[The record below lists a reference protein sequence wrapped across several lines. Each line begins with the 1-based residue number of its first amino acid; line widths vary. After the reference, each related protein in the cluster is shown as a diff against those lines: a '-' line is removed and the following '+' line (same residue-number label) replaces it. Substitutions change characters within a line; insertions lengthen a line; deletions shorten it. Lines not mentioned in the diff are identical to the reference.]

1 MKIDI
6 TLNEDE
12 KDCLQELMNVA
23 YGSATAAITEI
34 LNAFAKLSI
43 PKIQIINANELQ
55 NYLSKELNLD
65 IEHLVSLQQING
77 VLCGENMFVIDKQ
90 SAINIAYKFGLEE
103 DEVNDEE
110 LADVVLEITNI
121 LSSST
126 ISKLAEDID
135 TNVSFSA
142 PTIKTLTSIDQLK
155 NLFISKY
162 EKVIIISTQLEFE
175 DLDIKAELFIFTT
188 DNSILYIKEKLNK
201 ILDEF
206 LIENVD
212 KFDVICNTVDNGI
225 ILINKDLEVK
235 FWNKWLEI
243 RTGINSKDIINKNLK
258 DFYPQIEDKKLI
270 RKITTALK
278 LNSSTFLYTS
288 N

>member
-1 MKIDI
+1 MKSNI
-6 TLNEDE
+6 TLTEDE

-34 LNAFAKLSI
+34 LDAFAKLSI
-43 PKIQIINANELQ
+43 PKIQIINASELKT
-55 NYLSKELNLD
+55 YLSNELNLEV
-65 IEHLVSLQQING
+65 EHLVSLQQING
-77 VLCGENMFVIDKQ
+77 TLCGENMFVIDKQ
-90 SAINIAYKFGLEE
+90 SAKNIAYKFGLEE

-110 LADVVLEITNI
+110 IADVVLEITNI

-162 EKVIIISTQLEFE
+162 EKVIIISTQLKFE
-175 DLDIKAELFIFTT
+175 DLDINAELFIFTT

-206 LIENVD
+206 
-212 KFDVICNTVDNGI
+212 
-225 ILINKDLEVK
+225 
-235 FWNKWLEI
+235 
-243 RTGINSKDIINKNLK
+243 
-258 DFYPQIEDKKLI
+258 
-270 RKITTALK
+270 
-278 LNSSTFLYTS
+278 
-288 N
+288 

>member
-1 MKIDI
+1 MKSNI
-6 TLNEDE
+6 TLTEDE

-34 LNAFAKLSI
+34 LDAFAKLSI
-43 PKIQIINANELQ
+43 PKIQIINASELKT
-55 NYLSKELNLD
+55 YLSNELNLEV
-65 IEHLVSLQQING
+65 EHLVSLQQING
-77 VLCGENMFVIDKQ
+77 TLCGENMFVIDKQ
-90 SAINIAYKFGLEE
+90 SAKNIAYKFGLEE

-110 LADVVLEITNI
+110 IADVVLEITNI

-162 EKVIIISTQLEFE
+162 EKVIIISTQLKFE
-175 DLDIKAELFIFTT
+175 DLDINAELFIFTT

-201 ILDEF
+201 ILDE
-206 LIENVD
+206 L
-212 KFDVICNTVDNGI
+212 
-225 ILINKDLEVK
+225 
-235 FWNKWLEI
+235 
-243 RTGINSKDIINKNLK
+243 
-258 DFYPQIEDKKLI
+258 
-270 RKITTALK
+270 
-278 LNSSTFLYTS
+278 
-288 N
+288 

>member
-1 MKIDI
+1 MESNI
-6 TLNEDE
+6 TLTEDE

-34 LNAFAKLSI
+34 LDAFAKLSI
-43 PKIQIINANELQ
+43 PKIQIINSNELKT
-55 NYLSKELNLD
+55 YLSNELNLEV
-65 IEHLVSLQQING
+65 EHLVSLQQING
-77 VLCGENMFVIDKQ
+77 TLCGENMFVIDKQ
-90 SAINIAYKFGLEE
+90 SAKNIAYKFGLEE

-110 LADVVLEITNI
+110 IADVVLEITNI

-142 PTIKTLTSIDQLK
+142 PTIKSIASIDQLK

-162 EKVIIISTQLEFE
+162 EKVIIISTQLKFE
-175 DLDIKAELFIFTT
+175 DLDINAELFIFTT

-206 LIENVD
+206 
-212 KFDVICNTVDNGI
+212 
-225 ILINKDLEVK
+225 
-235 FWNKWLEI
+235 
-243 RTGINSKDIINKNLK
+243 
-258 DFYPQIEDKKLI
+258 
-270 RKITTALK
+270 
-278 LNSSTFLYTS
+278 
-288 N
+288 